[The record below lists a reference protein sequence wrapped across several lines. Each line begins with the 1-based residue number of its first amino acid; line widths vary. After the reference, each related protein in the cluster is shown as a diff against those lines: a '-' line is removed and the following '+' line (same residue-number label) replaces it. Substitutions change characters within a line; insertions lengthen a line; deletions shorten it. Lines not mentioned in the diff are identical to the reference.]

1 MAIPKEVRAEAKKLR
16 QEIKHHDYLYYSLDN
31 PEIED
36 SEYDELF
43 NRLRL
48 LEEQYP
54 SLQTADSPTR
64 RVGGTR
70 ASYLPPAPHDVRMLS
85 IKNAPST
92 EVEECFQFDK
102 QIRKELAL
110 QEGDAPIEY
119 LAELK
124 IDGAAVSLRY
134 IDGKLVRGATRGD
147 GDTGE
152 DITANLRTIADI
164 RQELSS
170 ENSPSLL
177 EIRGEVFMLR
187 VDFELLNKELAAQGG
202 KIFKNPRNAAAGS
215 VRQLDS
221 SITAQRKLSFFA
233 HSFGESKG
241 WNEPATQ
248 SEILLAFEKFGLKV
262 SPRRLVSIGPN
273 GLADYFKETEGNRAS
288 LGFDIDGVVYKVN
301 SRAFQKFLGFRDRE
315 PRWAIAHKFPPE
327 TKLTK
332 VVGID
337 VQVGRTGAI
346 TPVARLEPVV
356 LAGVTVTN
364 ATLHN
369 QSEIDREG
377 VRVGDSVWV
386 RRAGDVI
393 PEIVKVE
400 IGLRPDGTVPFSMP
414 LECPNCR
421 SAVVRLARERKLKT
435 KTNIVQD
442 VVYRCVGGMFCS
454 AQRKR
459 ALEHFVSRK
468 AMNIDGFG
476 ERIVERFVD
485 KGYLQTPADV
495 YSLTLEQLADFQT
508 TREVS
513 AKKLLSAIEKSRSS
527 TLSRVLYGLGI
538 PGIGEAMAKDLALLF
553 GALERITHV
562 HPVVLQFVPKVGKEI
577 AGAVHTFFSNSRNKE
592 IIHQLRE
599 RGVKWEE
606 SDTVHSR
613 LRNTPSFLSY
623 LELLEIPQVASK
635 SAAAIANAFEDI
647 KSVAA
652 ASEESLREA
661 AASYGLKPAFASRAA
676 KALKEFLADQSNL
689 NRALAIDKQ
698 LHQFEMHWIGREITV
713 NTSSLPLEGKI
724 FVLTGTLPTLARA
737 DAKARIESLG
747 GRVVGSVSSKTDYV
761 VAGDDAGSKLAD
773 ARKLEREILNEEQF
787 SDLLNRVQIGSNQE

>member
-36 SEYDELF
+36 FEYDELF

-70 ASYLPPAPHDVRMLS
+70 ASYLPPASHDVRMLS

-92 EVEECFQFDK
+92 QVEECYQFDK
-102 QIRKELAL
+102 QIRKELDL
-110 QEGDAPIEY
+110 KEDDAPVEY

-134 IDGKLVRGATRGD
+134 VDGKLVRGATRGD

-152 DITANLRTIADI
+152 DITANLKSIADV
-164 RQELSS
+164 QHELLSA
-170 ENSPSLL
+170 NPPAFL
-177 EIRGEVFMLR
+177 EVRGEVFMHR
-187 VDFELLNKELAAQGG
+187 VDFELLNMELAAQGG
-202 KIFKNPRNAAAGS
+202 KTFKNPRNAAAGS
-215 VRQLDS
+215 IRQLDS
-221 SITAQRKLSFFA
+221 SITAKRKLSFFA
-233 HSFGESKG
+233 HSFAESKG
-241 WNEPATQ
+241 WSEPSTQ
-248 SEILLAFEKFGLKV
+248 SEILLAFEHFGFKV
-262 SPRRLVSIGPN
+262 SPLRVVSIGPS
-273 GLADYFKETEGNRAS
+273 GLAEYFNETEKNRAA

-301 SRAFQKFLGFRDRE
+301 SRAFQKSLGFRDRE

-337 VQVGRTGAI
+337 VQVGRTGAL

-369 QSEIDREG
+369 QSEIDRVD

-393 PEIVKVE
+393 PEIVSVE
-400 IGLRPDGTVPFSMP
+400 TGLRPEGTDPFSMP
-414 LECPNCR
+414 PKCPICQ

-435 KTNIVQD
+435 KTNIVED

-476 ERIVERFVD
+476 ERIVERLVD
-485 KGYLQTPADV
+485 KRYLQTPADV
-495 YSLTLEQLADFQT
+495 YSLTLEQISDFQA

-513 AKKLLSAIEKSRSS
+513 ARKLLSAIEKSRSS

-538 PGIGEAMAKDLALLF
+538 PGVGEAMARDLALLF
-553 GALERITHV
+553 GALERIAHA
-562 HPVVLQFVPKVGKEI
+562 HQVVLQFVPKIGKEL
-577 AGAVHTFFSNSRNKE
+577 ASAVHTFFRNPRNLE
-592 IIHQLRE
+592 IIDQLRK
-599 RGVKWEE
+599 RGVVWEE
-606 SDTVHSR
+606 SEVVHSS
-613 LRNTPSFLSY
+613 LRNAPTFLGH
-623 LELLEIPQVASK
+623 LELLEIPQVAEK
-635 SAAAIANAFEDI
+635 SAAAIASTYKDI
-647 KSVAA
+647 EAVAL
-652 ASEESLREA
+652 ASESELYNA
-661 AASYGLKPAFASRAA
+661 AVSYGLKPAHALRAA
-676 KALKEFLADQSNL
+676 KALREFLDDQL
-689 NRALAIDKQ
+689 KLDDAVAVDKQ
-698 LHQFEMHWIGREITV
+698 LRQFGMHWHGRERVVDIP
-713 NTSSLPLEGKI
+713 SLPLEGKV
-724 FVLTGTLPTLARA
+724 FVLTGTLPTIARD
-737 DAKARIESLG
+737 DAKTRIESLG
-747 GRVVGSVSSKTDYV
+747 GRVAGSVTSKTDYV
-761 VAGDDAGSKLAD
+761 IAGESAGSKLAD
-773 ARKLEREILNEEQF
+773 AYKLGKEILTEDQF
-787 SDLLNRVQIGSNQE
+787 VALLDSVRKNLSR

>member
-1 MAIPKEVRAEAKKLR
+1 MQIPKEVRAEARKLR

-54 SLQTADSPTR
+54 SLQTSDSPTR

-92 EVEECFQFDK
+92 GVEECFQFDK

-110 QEGDAPIEY
+110 QDRDAPIEY

-147 GDTGE
+147 GDIGE
-152 DITANLRTIADI
+152 DITANLKSITDI
-164 RQELSS
+164 QHELISL
-170 ENSPSLL
+170 NPPSLL
-177 EIRGEVFMLR
+177 EVRGEVFMLR
-187 VDFELLNKELAAQGG
+187 ADFELLNSELALQGG
-202 KIFKNPRNAAAGS
+202 KVFKNPRNAAAGS
-215 VRQLDS
+215 IRQLDS
-221 SITAQRKLSFFA
+221 SVTAQRKLSFFA
-233 HSFGESKG
+233 HSFAESKG
-241 WNEPATQ
+241 WKEPDTQ
-248 SEILLAFEKFGLKV
+248 SEILLAFEAFGLKV
-262 SPRRLVSIGPN
+262 SPRRLVSIGAN
-273 GLADYFKETEGNRAS
+273 GLADYFKEIETSRAT

-301 SRAFQKFLGFRDRE
+301 SREFQKVLGFRDRE

-332 VVGID
+332 VVAID
-337 VQVGRTGAI
+337 VQVGRTGAL

-400 IGLRPDGTVPFSMP
+400 RDLRPNGTVPFAMP
-414 LECPNCR
+414 KECPNCH
-421 SAVVRLARERKLKT
+421 SAVVQLARERKLKT
-435 KTNIVQD
+435 KTNVVQE

-476 ERIVERFVD
+476 EKIVERLVD
-485 KGYLQTPADV
+485 KGFLQTPADV
-495 YSLTLEQLADFQT
+495 YSITLEQIADFQA

-553 GALERITHV
+553 GAFQRIAHA
-562 HPVVLQFVPKVGKEI
+562 HPVVLQFVPNVGKEM
-577 AGAVHTFFSNSRNKE
+577 ASSVYAFFRDARNTE
-592 IIHQLRE
+592 IVDQLQE
-599 RGVKWEE
+599 RGVRWVET
-606 SDTVHSR
+606 DAVHPR
-613 LRNTPSFLSY
+613 LRKAPTFFRY
-623 LELLEIPQVASK
+623 LELLEIPQVAER
-635 SAAAIANAFEDI
+635 SAAAIALAFEDI
-647 KSVAA
+647 ESVAS
-652 ASEESLREA
+652 ASETALQDA
-661 AASYGLKPAFASRAA
+661 AVAYGLKPANASRAA
-676 KALKEFLADQSNL
+676 KALKAFLAIQSN
-689 NRALAIDKQ
+689 RESALAIDRQ
-698 LHQFEMHWIGREITV
+698 LRQFAMHWSGREAVVETL
-713 NTSSLPLEGKI
+713 SMPFEGKV
-724 FVLTGTLPTLARA
+724 FVLTGTLPTLPRE
-737 DAKARIESLG
+737 DAKARIETLG
-747 GRVVGSVSSKTDYV
+747 GRVTGKVTSKTDYV
-761 VAGDDAGSKLAD
+761 IAGEDAGSKLVD
-773 ARKLEREILNEEQF
+773 AHKLERQVLSEDEFIA
-787 SDLLNRVQIGSNQE
+787 LLNSAQVRANH